1 MMIYVAGLGGDH
13 GEAMNLELTR
23 TNPWVFGVGN
33 WPRLRV
39 LLLCPSLAYA
49 AKVHFAWQARHL
61 EHVMI
66 VFVWPAQHFQQL
78 RIAWQEQHLEHV
90 MIFSCGQRNIF
101 SSQGSFCVAGAAL
114 EARYD
119 QKVACGCSE
128 TCNRN
133 VLRAFKEIRN
143 ITFSVFHL
151 SWLYSLSCC

>member
-49 AKVHFAWQARHL
+49 AKVHFAWQA
-61 EHVMI
+61 
-66 VFVWPAQHFQQL
+66 
-78 RIAWQEQHLEHV
+78 QHLEHV

-119 QKVACGCSE
+119 QKVARGCSE